1 MFLVL
6 LMIFDAEAG
15 WSRAVESARSVVR
28 VLLLHLLPLLLLGC
42 VVEGFSMM
50 RWGKRVSQFGTMKV
64 FALDDVLRYQACHF
78 VVGVVIV
85 CLCAL
90 VLCGLSNTFHVRS
103 TFRQG
108 LTVGVF
114 GLGPIFLMRVFDAFP
129 ALFPWLGWIIGAA
142 LTMGILYQ
150 GVPRVMRLDPAHA
163 FGVYTS
169 AAMVLVLASALGR
182 VLVIYFLQP
191 KVLCFQPTF

>member
-15 WSRAVESARSVVR
+15 WSRAVESARSIVR

-42 VVEGFSMM
+42 VAEGFGMM
-50 RWGKRVSQFGTMKV
+50 RWGKRVSQFGTMKTFTLEEV
-64 FALDDVLRYQACHF
+64 MRYQACHF
-78 VVGVVIV
+78 VVGVVVV

-90 VLCGLSNTFHVRS
+90 VLRGLSNTFHVRQ
-103 TFRQG
+103 TFAQG
-108 LTVGVF
+108 LTVCVF

-129 ALFPWLGWIIGAA
+129 ALFPWLGWMIGAA
-142 LTMGILYQ
+142 LAMGILYQ

-163 FGVYTS
+163 FGVYMS
-169 AAMVLVLASALGR
+169 ASMVLVLASALGR
-182 VLVIYFLQP
+182 VLVIYFLQQ
-191 KVLCFQPTF
+191 KVLGFQATF